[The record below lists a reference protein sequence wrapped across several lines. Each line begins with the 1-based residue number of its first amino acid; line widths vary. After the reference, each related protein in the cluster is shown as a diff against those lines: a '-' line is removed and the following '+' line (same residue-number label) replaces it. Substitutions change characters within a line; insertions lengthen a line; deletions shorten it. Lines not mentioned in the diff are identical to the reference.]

1 MIVTEQK
8 QIIFILTLATM
19 LGILRSFFLDDPE
32 FTLIKKERVIEEV
45 VSFSIPEEMNGP
57 MMVNL
62 EFSKYHFDAG
72 SVIFIDARDPSDYET
87 GHIQN
92 AINIP
97 YDYYE
102 DYEDVMDGLD
112 DAGVYIIY
120 CSGDEC
126 SLSIDLADYLY
137 TEKLIDKLLVFEG
150 GWPEWKEAGYP

>member
-8 QIIFILTLATM
+8 QIIFILSLAVFM
-19 LGILRSFFLDDPE
+19 GLLRSFFLDDPE

-45 VSFSIPEEMNGP
+45 VSFSLPDDMSGP

-62 EFSKYHFDAG
+62 EFTKYHFDTG
-72 SVIFIDARDPSDYET
+72 SAIFIDARDSEDYEA

-102 DYEDVMDGLD
+102 EYEDLIDGLD
-112 DAGVYIIY
+112 DEGIYIIY
-120 CSGDEC
+120 CSGEEC

-137 TEKLIDKLLVFEG
+137 TDKLIDKLLIFEG
-150 GWPEWKEAGYP
+150 GWPQWRDAGYP

>member
-8 QIIFILTLATM
+8 QIIFILSLAVFIG
-19 LGILRSFFLDDPE
+19 LLRSFFLDDPE

-45 VSFSIPEEMNGP
+45 ASFSLPDDMSGP

-62 EFSKYHFDAG
+62 EFTKYHFDTG
-72 SVIFIDARDPSDYET
+72 SAIFIDARDSEDYEA

-102 DYEDVMDGLD
+102 DYEDVIDGLD
-112 DAGVYIIY
+112 DEGIYIIY
-120 CSGDEC
+120 CSGEEC

-137 TEKLIDKLLVFEG
+137 TDKLIDKLLIFEG
-150 GWPEWKEAGYP
+150 GWPQWRDAGYP